1 VDPLCSL
8 DHVAEPLTIALPKG
22 RILVTAAR
30 LLARAGFALDPVV
43 NADDRRLLVE
53 LPDGNRVLLVKPID
67 VPTYVEHG
75 VADLGVAGADT
86 LEEQARDLYEP
97 VDLGIGA
104 CRLVVAEARDRPA
117 RPSSR
122 PAGHLS
128 SRPSGHL
135 SSRPSGHLSSRP
147 SGPVCRGMTVRV
159 ATKYPR
165 LARRHYM
172 AKGID
177 PEIIPLWGSVE
188 LAAVTDLAD
197 QIVDLVE
204 SGETLRQNGLTEVET
219 IMRVTSRLIVHPA
232 SLKLLPA
239 RIAGVIEAVRAACA
253 DVARTPTANAE
264 AS

>member
-1 VDPLCSL
+1 M
-8 DHVAEPLTIALPKG
+8 AEPLTIALPKG
-22 RILVTAAR
+22 RILAGAAR
-30 LLARAGFALDPVV
+30 LLAQAGFALEGVGRP
-43 NADDRRLLVE
+43 DDRRLLVE
-53 LPDGNRVLLVKPID
+53 LPDGNRALLVKPVD

-86 LEEQARDLYEP
+86 LEEHARDLYEP

-117 RPSSR
+117 RLR
-122 PAGHLS
+122 
-128 SRPSGHL
+128 
-135 SSRPSGHLSSRP
+135 
-147 SGPVCRGMTVRV
+147 RGMALRV

-165 LARRHYM
+165 LARRHYV

-177 PEIIPLWGSVE
+177 PDIIALWGSVE
-188 LAAVTDLAD
+188 LGAVTDLAD

-219 IMRVTSRLIVHPA
+219 VMHVTSRLIVHPA
-232 SLKLLPA
+232 SLKLRPA
-239 RIAGVIEAVRAACA
+239 RIAAVIDAVRAACA
-253 DVARTPTANAE
+253 AGSTSAVTAE